1 MRRAR
6 RYRALQVTPRP
17 PVLVPSPAVPD
28 QRLRRA
34 RWSRVEELVD
44 ELLDLAPEVRDAAL
58 RRVARDDGPLAEEA
72 GRLLSAMQT
81 EGEDVLDSPLAA
93 GFPELVSDAAEAT
106 IQGRAGTLLGKY
118 RLVRVLG
125 RGGMGVVYL
134 AERADQEFEHQVAIK
149 LMPRGLETAETE
161 RRFRL
166 ERQVLARLEHPHIAR
181 LLDGGVTDEG
191 YPFLVMEVVEGE
203 PIDAW
208 CAARDVGLSERLRL
222 FVDVCDAVQYAHQNL
237 VIHRDLKPANILV
250 TAAGTV
256 KLLDF
261 GVAKLVEEEADR
273 ETVTRFQPRT
283 AAYASPEQLANRPV
297 STASDVYSLGVVLYR
312 LLTGR
317 SPHEAGRS
325 AAGEADRAPRRPS
338 EAGAREEAEAADGAA
353 TSARSAAAAASP
365 RSSTPGPRRSPRSGS
380 RPEARWSRRLT
391 GDLDRILLKALAAEP
406 GDRYATAATLG
417 EDLRRFLEG
426 LPVTAREPTLGYRA
440 RKLVARHRVACAAA
454 ALLALTLTLSIVA
467 VLWQARRTRVE
478 AERASRVAGLLSGLF
493 ADTDPYVREERA
505 LTMREILDRGL
516 ERVHDELGDD
526 PVIQA
531 QLLEVLGQ
539 AYAGQGHADRA
550 LAVLEEAV
558 EIRRRAQ
565 GPRHPATGRA
575 TRSLAFALLNESR
588 VDEAAPLVEAALAIA
603 EESSGPHGID
613 AAEALFVLGML
624 HGARGELED
633 SAEAYRRV
641 VEIRRREAIAPD
653 ASLAI
658 ALAQLSSA
666 LDALGRT
673 EEGLELLRD
682 ALAMG
687 EATLGEGH
695 PEVASMRNNLG
706 VRLHRTG
713 AYREAETHYRR
724 ALELLEERLGPGS
737 AGTADA
743 LTNLGRVLVEQG
755 DFQGARPYLA
765 RSVEINRAHASAA
778 SPNSIASEI
787 NLGTVEL
794 ELGRFAAARDIYR
807 DALARFEA
815 LVGSDHQA
823 SARTRSLLGR
833 ALALGG
839 EPEEAEDE
847 LREALRVQRAA
858 PAQAMVLDETLVALG
873 CLLIDTGWP
882 GAAEPLLHEALAMRE
897 AALAPGHWRLAEIRI
912 ELAAIRLARGEAV
925 EEEAAAD
932 HAALA
937 AALPAGNFRLLRAD
951 RVLAAS

>member
-1 MRRAR
+1 M
-6 RYRALQVTPRP
+6 
-17 PVLVPSPAVPD
+17 PD

-44 ELLDLAPEVRDAAL
+44 ELLDLEPEVREAAL
-58 RRVARDDGPLAEEA
+58 RQVARDDGSLAEEA
-72 GRLLSAMQT
+72 GRLLSAMHAD
-81 EGEDVLDSPLAA
+81 GEDLLDSPLAVS
-93 GFPELVSDAAEAT
+93 FPTLVWDAAEAT

-134 AERADQEFEHQVAIK
+134 AERADEEFEHQVAIK

-208 CAARDVGLSERLRL
+208 CAARDLGLSERLRL

-250 TAAGTV
+250 TGAGTV

-261 GVAKLVEEEADR
+261 GVAKLVEEDADR

-338 EAGAREEAEAADGAA
+338 EAAAREEAEAAHGAV
-353 TSARSAAAAASP
+353 TSARSAAAGSP
-365 RSSTPGPRRSPRSGS
+365 RSSTPGPRRSPRSSS

-406 GDRYATAATLG
+406 GDRYATAAALG

-426 LPVTAREPTLGYRA
+426 LPVTAREPTLGYRV

-467 VLWQARRTRVE
+467 VLWQARRARVE

-493 ADTDPYVREERA
+493 ADADPYVREEHA
-505 LTMREILDRGL
+505 LTMRELVDRGL
-516 ERVHDELGDD
+516 ERVRDELGDD
-526 PVIQA
+526 PVTKA
-531 QLLEVLGQ
+531 QLLEVLGL
-539 AYAGQGHADRA
+539 AAAGQGDGEQAIEA
-550 LAVLEEAV
+550 LEESV
-558 EIRRRAQ
+558 ELRRRAQ
-565 GPRHPATGRA
+565 GSRHPETGRA
-575 TRSLAFALLNESR
+575 VRSLAFTLINQGR
-588 VDEAAPLVEAALAIA
+588 PDEAAPLANEALAIA
-603 EESSGPHGID
+603 EASAGRDAID

-624 HGARGELED
+624 RGARGELEG
-633 SAEAYRRV
+633 SAEAYRRA
-641 VEIRRREAIAPD
+641 VEIRRRRATGPD

-673 EEGLELLRD
+673 AEGLDLLRE

-687 EATLGEGH
+687 EATLGGGH

-706 VRLHRTG
+706 VRLHRAG
-713 AYREAETHYRR
+713 AYGEAETHYRR

-765 RSVEINRAHASAA
+765 QSVEINRAHASAT

-787 NLGTVEL
+787 NLATVEL
-794 ELGRFAAARDIYR
+794 ELGRFAGARDIYR

-839 EPEEAEDE
+839 EPEEAEGE

-858 PAQAMVLDETLVALG
+858 PAQAMVLDETLVSLG
-873 CLLIDTGWP
+873 CLLIDTGRP
-882 GAAEPLLHEALAMRE
+882 AAAEPLLREALAMRE
-897 AALAPGHWRLAEIRI
+897 AALAPGHWRLAEVRI
-912 ELAAIRLARGEAV
+912 ELAAIRLARGEEV

-937 AALPAGNFRLLRAD
+937 AALPAGNFRLLRAS

>member
-1 MRRAR
+1 M
-6 RYRALQVTPRP
+6 
-17 PVLVPSPAVPD
+17 PD

-44 ELLDLAPEVRDAAL
+44 ELLDLAPDERNAAL
-58 RRVARDDGPLAEEA
+58 RQVARDDGPLAEEA
-72 GRLLSAMQT
+72 ERLVSAMHT
-81 EGEDVLDSPLAA
+81 DAADVLDSPLAVS
-93 GFPELVSDAAEAT
+93 FPELVSDAAEAT

-134 AERADQEFEHQVAIK
+134 AERADQEFEHQVAVK

-208 CAARDVGLSERLRL
+208 CAARDLGLSKRLRL

-250 TAAGTV
+250 TAGGTV

-261 GVAKLVEEEADR
+261 GVAKLVEEEGGL

-283 AAYASPEQLANRPV
+283 AAYASPEQLADRPV

-317 SPHEAGRS
+317 LPHEGERPTAGG
-325 AAGEADRAPRRPS
+325 AERAPLRPS
-338 EAGAREEAEAADGAA
+338 EAAAREQVEAAEGA
-353 TSARSAAAAASP
+353 P
-365 RSSTPGPRRSPRSGS
+365 
-380 RPEARWSRRLT
+380 ARWSRRLA

-406 GDRYATAATLG
+406 GDRYATAAALG
-417 EDLRRFLEG
+417 EDLRRFLGG

-440 RKLVARHRVACAAA
+440 RKLVARHRVASVAA
-454 ALLALTLTLSIVA
+454 ALVALTLTLSLVA
-467 VLWQARRTRVE
+467 VLWQARRARVE

-505 LTMREILDRGL
+505 LTMRELVDRGL
-516 ERVHDELGDD
+516 ERVRDELGDD

-531 QLLEVLGQ
+531 QLLEVLGL
-539 AYAGQGHADRA
+539 ASAGQGDGERA
-550 LAVLEEAV
+550 VEALEEAV
-558 EIRRRAQ
+558 ELRRRAQ

-575 TRSLAFALLNESR
+575 MRSLAFTLLHQGR
-588 VDEAAPLVEAALAIA
+588 PDEAAPLVDEALSIA
-603 EESSGPHGID
+603 EESVGPEAIET
-613 AAEALFVLGML
+613 AEALFVLGML
-624 HGARGELED
+624 HSARGELEG

-641 VEIRRREAIAPD
+641 VEIRRRHATTPD

-658 ALAQLSSA
+658 ALTQLSGA
-666 LDALGRT
+666 LDALGGT
-673 EEGLELLRD
+673 DESLGLLRE

-695 PEVASMRNNLG
+695 PEVANMRNNLG

-724 ALELLEERLGPGS
+724 ALELLEERLGPG
-737 AGTADA
+737 AGGTADS
-743 LTNLGRVLVEQG
+743 LTNLGRVLLEQG
-755 DFQGARPYLA
+755 DFERARPYLA
-765 RSVEINRAHASAA
+765 RSVEINRAHASAT

-787 NLGTVEL
+787 NLATVEL
-794 ELGRFAAARDIYR
+794 ELGRFAAARDRYR
-807 DALARFEA
+807 DALARFEE

-839 EPEEAEDE
+839 EPKEAEGE

-873 CLLIDTGWP
+873 CLLIDTGRP
-882 GAAEPLLHEALAMRE
+882 AAAEPLLREALAMRE
-897 AALAPGHWRLAEIRI
+897 AALAPDHWRLAEVRI

-937 AALPAGNFRLLRAD
+937 ASLPAGNFRLLRAG